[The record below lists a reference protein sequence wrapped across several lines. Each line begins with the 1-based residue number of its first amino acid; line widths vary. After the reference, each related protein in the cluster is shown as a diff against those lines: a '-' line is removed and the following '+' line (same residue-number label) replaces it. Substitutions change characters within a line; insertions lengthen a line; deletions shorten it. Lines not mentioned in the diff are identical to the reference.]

1 MDKKSTYAEDFW
13 QELKQHTSA
22 RIALGRAGSSITTS
36 ELLNFQQAHAL
47 ARDAVH
53 VPLNESL
60 IINALSDLNLPT
72 ILLQTKAADRQSYLL
87 RPDWGKILT
96 EESAIALSEAQSEF
110 DIALIIADGLSAQAI
125 HQHVAPLFSLL
136 IPKLLALNF
145 SLAPVAI
152 VRNGRVAISDEIGEA
167 LKSKM
172 SIIFIGER
180 PGLSSP
186 DSLGVYLTYAPTKVN
201 TDEKRNCISNIR
213 PEGMPYVMA
222 AEKITYLI
230 QEAMRRQISGVTLK
244 DNLQISLEG

>member
-13 QELKQHTSA
+13 QELRRHTSA
-22 RIALGRAGSSITTS
+22 RIALGRAGSSMTTH

-53 VPLNESL
+53 TPLNEALVS
-60 IINALSDLNLPT
+60 NALRDLNLPF
-72 ILLQTKAADRQSYLL
+72 ILLQTKATDRQSYLL
-87 RPDWGKILT
+87 RPDWGKILA
-96 EESAIALSEAQSEF
+96 EESAKAISETQSEF
-110 DIALIIADGLSAQAI
+110 DIALIVADGLSAQAI
-125 HQHVAPLFSLL
+125 HQHIASLFGLL
-136 IPKLLALNF
+136 IQKLLALNF

-152 VRNGRVAISDEIGEA
+152 VRNGRVAVSDEIGQA
-167 LKSKM
+167 LKSKVA
-172 SIIFIGER
+172 IIFIGER

-186 DSLGVYLTYAPTKVN
+186 DSLGVYLTYAPSKGN

-244 DNLQISLEG
+244 DDLQISLEG